1 MAPYI
6 HPDGQ
11 TLYFSSN
18 GHIGLGGLD
27 LFVSRKDEAGRWQQ
41 PENLGYPINTPDDE
55 INIILNSS
63 GDKAYMS
70 AIREEGY
77 GGFDIYVFDL
87 PQHLRPSP
95 VSYLLALVTDKHS
108 GKALQADFE
117 LLDLASGEKVHSG
130 VSNLPEG
137 SILASLPPGKDYALH
152 ISKPGYLFYSEHF
165 RLTEATES
173 RPFIIEAALQALE
186 KGSLIVLRNVFFDT
200 DKDVLKPTSYNELN
214 RIAKFLDKHRG
225 LVVELG
231 GHTDNTGSADYN
243 IDLSLRR
250 AAAVQTYLVQKGID
264 TSRLKV
270 KGYGPDKPIADN
282 QTEAGKALNRR
293 TELLILENQPQ

>member
-1 MAPYI
+1 M
-6 HPDGQ
+6 
-11 TLYFSSN
+11 
-18 GHIGLGGLD
+18 
-27 LFVSRKDEAGRWQQ
+27 
-41 PENLGYPINTPDDE
+41 
-55 INIILNSS
+55 
-63 GDKAYMS
+63 
-70 AIREEGY
+70 
-77 GGFDIYVFDL
+77 
-87 PQHLRPSP
+87 
-95 VSYLLALVTDKHS
+95 
-108 GKALQADFE
+108 
-117 LLDLASGEKVHSG
+117 
-130 VSNLPEG
+130 
-137 SILASLPPGKDYALH
+137 
-152 ISKPGYLFYSEHF
+152 
-165 RLTEATES
+165 
-173 RPFIIEAALQALE
+173 QALE